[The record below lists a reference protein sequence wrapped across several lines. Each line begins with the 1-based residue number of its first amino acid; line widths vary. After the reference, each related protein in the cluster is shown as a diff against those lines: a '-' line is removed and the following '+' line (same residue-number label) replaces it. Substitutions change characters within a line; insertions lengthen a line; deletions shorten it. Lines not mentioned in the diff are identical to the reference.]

1 MKNNMFK
8 YIYTICI
15 ISTSLSLSSQTP
27 PWYFSVTNCN
37 QSNIVMDTAFKYSA
51 IKADSGD
58 YIGVFYDSSGTLA
71 CGGHAMF
78 PATGNMSIAIM
89 GDDPSTVAKDGF
101 NNGESIVFKLWKYS
115 NNSIHTL
122 IPIWMTGA
130 SFDSTYSCNG
140 FSGVTLFSSLLTKS
154 QDIDLDKSIS
164 IYPNPNNNNIF
175 FLNSVGVKSKIKA
188 LSVFNTSGKRFIY
201 KNDLNNN
208 LKYIDLSEYD
218 LRPGH
223 YIFEIITEK
232 GSYLNKVIKY

>member
-1 MKNNMFK
+1 MSPNLLKSFIVMYLIN
-8 YIYTICI
+8 I
-15 ISTSLSLSSQTP
+15 TSILFSQTP
-27 PWYFSVTNCN
+27 PWSFAVTNCN

-71 CGGHAMF
+71 CGGYGVC
-78 PATGNMSIAIM
+78 PPSGNMSVAIM

-101 NNGESIVFKLWKYS
+101 DNGESITFKLWKYS
-115 NNSIHTL
+115 DNSIHTL
-122 IPIWMTGA
+122 IPTWMTNTQ
-130 SFDSTYSCNG
+130 FDSTYSCNG
-140 FSGVTLFSSLLTKS
+140 FSGVSLFSTLVTRNNYVNLVKN
-154 QDIDLDKSIS
+154 IN

-175 FLNSVGVKSKIKA
+175 FIDAEGVNSELKA

-201 KNDLNNN
+201 KKDLSNN

-223 YIFEIITEK
+223 YIFELITENN
-232 GSYLNKVIKY
+232 SYMHKIIKY